1 MMSAKMAA
9 PGLLKTKGFW
19 NKGYHVIRFFHDITK
34 KVLSYDSNYVIDV
47 IMWPEFGNYSISMR
61 KVITTSV

>member
-1 MMSAKMAA
+1 MMSAKMVT
-9 PGLLKTKGFW
+9 PGLLKTKEFW